1 MAKRNGFTVKR
12 NFCYRKIDDG
22 ILQFIK
28 FEFEPRFSKHVLRIG
43 LYSLYSELRPHWFT
57 PGGCIL
63 RYSAC
68 AFSNTPETEH
78 CSPILQIELLPKY
91 VFPWLNSM
99 HTQRD
104 LVEAMCEIEAKEY
117 GKVLWVDSL
126 KIAPFLACKDYIAA
140 DRVISSILH
149 QHTGPDAWTSQYFLE
164 SDYEIYKAR
173 YPGKDLQLIEIHD
186 WIKNKDYS
194 SIDSY
199 LQSNIVINSN
209 NITFI

>member
-1 MAKRNGFTVKR
+1 M
-12 NFCYRKIDDG
+12 
-22 ILQFIK
+22 QFLK
-28 FEFEPRFSKHVLRIG
+28 FEFEPRISKHALRIG

-63 RYSAC
+63 RYSTS
-68 AFSNTPETEH
+68 AFLNTPETENS
-78 CSPILQIELLPKY
+78 SPILQIELLQEH

-104 LVEAMCEIEAKEY
+104 LVEAMCEIETKEY

-149 QHTGPDAWTSQYFLE
+149 QHTGPDAWTSQTWVE
-164 SDYEIYKAR
+164 SDYELYRER
-173 YPGKDLQLIEIHD
+173 YPGKDLKLIEIHE
-186 WIKNKDYS
+186 WIRNRDYS
-194 SIDSY
+194 AIGSY
-199 LQSNIVINSN
+199 LRNNFVINSS
-209 NITFI
+209 NIKLT